1 MSSAAAD
8 LVVRPRATAGDLA
21 VINLE
26 SSRARSW
33 HVLERWPDR
42 PGTAARIVEK
52 EQRRE
57 QFLGDASALDRL
69 ADLSSELCRVGS
81 ASPDAHLV
89 AAEVASIRHHFA
101 DAKEHL
107 RKAEALGAPADAT
120 RRIKLAIAQAFGEDL
135 SEVLAARVEMA
146 RSVPDI
152 QNLVPLGA
160 LFADIGE
167 YEEADS
173 AYARAIQSYRN
184 ASPLPLA
191 WACFQLGVLWGET
204 APERDR
210 KRAAQWYERAMEY
223 LPMYVKARVHLAEI
237 RIDARELAEA
247 ESLLLPARTSGD
259 PEVHWRLAEVFA
271 AQGWPDEADG
281 ECEAARFGFGK
292 LLERHDLAFA
302 DHAAEFYLSCGA
314 DPERAR
320 RLAELNLVN
329 RPTLRAF
336 ELACAAASMVGDA
349 RLAFNLAVHARGRW
363 GRLKAF
369 AHSPLNSVRFDS
381 ELAAPGVSHD

>member
-1 MSSAAAD
+1 
-8 LVVRPRATAGDLA
+8 VVRPRATAGDLA
-21 VINLE
+21 VFNLE

-33 HVLERWPDR
+33 HVLKRWPDR
-42 PGTAARIVEK
+42 PGTAERIVEE
-52 EQRRE
+52 EQRRA

-69 ADLSSELCRVGS
+69 ADLSSELCRVGP

-89 AAEVASIRHHFA
+89 ATEVASIRHHFA

-120 RRIKLAIAQAFGEDL
+120 RRIKLAIAQALGEDL
-135 SEVLAARVEMA
+135 SEVLAARMEMA

-184 ASPLPLA
+184 ASPFPLA

-237 RIDARELAEA
+237 RNRRRGTPGSRILASAGEDTAIPKCTGVWRKCSRPKAGRTRLTVSARPPVSVLANF
-247 ESLLLPARTSGD
+247 SNDMTS
-259 PEVHWRLAEVFA
+259 R
-271 AQGWPDEADG
+271 
-281 ECEAARFGFGK
+281 
-292 LLERHDLAFA
+292 
-302 DHAAEFYLSCGA
+302 
-314 DPERAR
+314 
-320 RLAELNLVN
+320 
-329 RPTLRAF
+329 
-336 ELACAAASMVGDA
+336 
-349 RLAFNLAVHARGRW
+349 
-363 GRLKAF
+363 
-369 AHSPLNSVRFDS
+369 SPIMPPNST
-381 ELAAPGVSHD
+381 